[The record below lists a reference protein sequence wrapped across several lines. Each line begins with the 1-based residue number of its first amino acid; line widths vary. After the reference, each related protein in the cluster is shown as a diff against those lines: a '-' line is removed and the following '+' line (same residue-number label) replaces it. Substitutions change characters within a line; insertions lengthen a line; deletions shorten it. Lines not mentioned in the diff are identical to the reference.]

1 MEAGKKAAGFVTDFD
16 NLIHRLKAEGVDRA
30 SRYSTFT
37 HYWQDLELYKLFD
50 GRASESD
57 KADFIDAAFSCVVQ
71 FLSLDGAD
79 THVKTVCIYML
90 MALYKTQTNFNK
102 RRIRMTPAEFKSLYN
117 FVMNAHDDNRLIDPF
132 SVFWQLYHLGAF
144 EHPATPTQ
152 KLLGTSDIWLHAINS
167 DEVSPAL
174 ENVVAKVPRKAEECE
189 DYIAGVRS
197 IDDEDSV
204 YSRRQRIRQAAQ
216 YSRVARCTVAE
227 IVKNEKEAPTENIN
241 EDKKIVVRKHQPVE
255 TFNQKH
261 LVEKQNYFPKGNKSI
276 YPSKDL
282 VEIAN
287 STKIKR
293 GRPFVVDVES
303 RVIQKGQK
311 GQWHVRKD
319 KLQPESEDEV
329 DTEEIEDEGIGSMNS
344 DDPWTK
350 KIDRTV
356 KSNIQRALK
365 VSRDRVQIE
374 IERKSR
380 MDDLESERSEIDAA
394 REQGVD
400 QKIIDQRE
408 KELKKKEKIIMLMG
422 EEDKPRNP
430 LIGRP
435 RKDAPARED
444 AKRPGPKSDLQKK
457 RKLEADLQKLQ
468 KRQAEKEEKRKA
480 KEVEKEAV
488 KAMKKAAKEAEKASS
503 PPKKKRKVK
512 DVKTEYNIED
522 VKKTA
527 EETKAKKQME
537 KEERERKKT
546 ERAAKPPKLPPHL
559 NFSNLK
565 VGDFFQ
571 LEDSEL
577 ESPQL
582 VKINYVCEESANVRG
597 VYWDMEPGEV
607 GMALYERTWKPTKDH
622 NCEILFCNED
632 FAQKVYMRKVKP
644 GAHPAA
650 GMKLTAKSAEH
661 VLQLF
666 PQLRDR

>member
-1 MEAGKKAAGFVTDFD
+1 M
-16 NLIHRLKAEGVDRA
+16 
-30 SRYSTFT
+30 
-37 HYWQDLELYKLFD
+37 
-50 GRASESD
+50 
-57 KADFIDAAFSCVVQ
+57 
-71 FLSLDGAD
+71 
-79 THVKTVCIYML
+79 
-90 MALYKTQTNFNK
+90 
-102 RRIRMTPAEFKSLYN
+102 
-117 FVMNAHDDNRLIDPF
+117 
-132 SVFWQLYHLGAF
+132 
-144 EHPATPTQ
+144 
-152 KLLGTSDIWLHAINS
+152 
-167 DEVSPAL
+167 
-174 ENVVAKVPRKAEECE
+174 
-189 DYIAGVRS
+189 
-197 IDDEDSV
+197 
-204 YSRRQRIRQAAQ
+204 
-216 YSRVARCTVAE
+216 
-227 IVKNEKEAPTENIN
+227 
-241 EDKKIVVRKHQPVE
+241 
-255 TFNQKH
+255 
-261 LVEKQNYFPKGNKSI
+261 
-276 YPSKDL
+276 
-282 VEIAN
+282 EIAN

-480 KEVEKEAV
+480 KEAEKEAV

-522 VKKTA
+522 AKKAA

-597 VYWDMEPGEV
+597 VYWDMVEKTDSKPWSNLFLRNPEKLEWRC
-607 GMALYERTWKPTKDH
+607 MKERGSR
-622 NCEILFCNED
+622 
-632 FAQKVYMRKVKP
+632 QKIT
-644 GAHPAA
+644 
-650 GMKLTAKSAEH
+650 TAKSSFAMKI
-661 VLQLF
+661 LPKKF
-666 PQLRDR
+666 TCAR